1 MAKVAFLGLGKMGS
15 GMASSLARAGHD
27 VAVWN
32 RTPQKANELAS
43 GGMKVAATPA
53 EAAIDAVAI
62 FSMVADDEASE
73 RVWLAADG
81 ALTTAKPG
89 AFAIE
94 CSTVSYGH
102 VERLA
107 NASVAGGLRYIDCP
121 VNGLPSVAAQ
131 GKLTLLVGASR
142 EDLTG
147 ARSLLD
153 CVAASILHFGAIGT
167 GTAFKL
173 INNLL
178 GAVHIASLA
187 EAMALANRIGLDQ
200 KTLIA
205 AVEQGPCSSPHVKR
219 LVAPMVE
226 GRLSD
231 APGLSIG
238 LREKDAR
245 YALGLARQLGVGMAV
260 GSVAQ
265 AWYAAAKPARGD
277 EDDSGLIG
285 TVIAQNGQI

>member
-1 MAKVAFLGLGKMGS
+1 MAKIAFLGLGKMGS

-27 VAVWN
+27 VAIWN
-32 RTPQKANELAS
+32 RTQQTADALAA
-43 GGMKVAATPA
+43 GGMRAADSPA
-53 EAAIDAVAI
+53 EAARDAGAI
-62 FSMVADDEASE
+62 FSMVADDDASA

-81 ALTTAKPG
+81 ALSTAKSG
-89 AFAIE
+89 AFTIE
-94 CSTVSYGH
+94 CSTLSYGH
-102 VERLA
+102 VQRLA
-107 NASVAGGLRYIDCP
+107 KASADRGLRYIDCP
-121 VNGLPSVAAQ
+121 VNGLPSVAAL
-131 GKLTLLVGASR
+131 GKLTLLVGASPQ
-142 EDLTG
+142 DLSG
-147 ARSLLD
+147 ARPLLE
-153 CVAASILHFGAIGT
+153 CVGASILHFGAVGT

-200 KTLIA
+200 KTLIVA
-205 AVEQGPCSSPHVKR
+205 IDSGPCASPHVKR

-245 YALGLARQLGVGMAV
+245 YALGLAKHAEVSMAV
-260 GSVAQ
+260 GTVAH
-265 AWYAAAKPARGD
+265 AWYAAAKPEHGG
-277 EDDSGLIG
+277 EDDSGLIA
-285 TVIAQNGQI
+285 TVIARNGQI

>member
-1 MAKVAFLGLGKMGS
+1 MAKIAFLGLGKMGS
-15 GMASSLARAGHD
+15 GMASSLARAGHH
-27 VAVWN
+27 VAIWN
-32 RTPQKANELAS
+32 RNPQKAKELAS
-43 GGMKVAATPA
+43 GGMTVAASPA
-53 EAAIDAVAI
+53 AAAIDADAI

-81 ALTTAKPG
+81 ALSTAKPG

-94 CSTVSYGH
+94 CSTISYEH
-102 VERLA
+102 VQRLA
-107 NASVAGGLRYIDCP
+107 KASAERGLRYIDCP

-131 GKLTLLVGASR
+131 GKLTLLVGASDD
-142 EDLTG
+142 DLSG
-147 ARSLLD
+147 ARPLLD
-153 CVAASILHFGAIGT
+153 CIGASILHFGAIGA

-187 EAMALANRIGLDQ
+187 EAVALASRIGLDQ

-205 AVEQGPCSSPHVKR
+205 AIESGPCASPHVRR
-219 LVAPMVE
+219 LIAPMVE

-245 YALGLARQLGVGMAV
+245 YALGLARHAEVGMAV
-260 GSVAQ
+260 GKMAH
-265 AWYAAAKPARGD
+265 AWYAAAKPQHGA
-277 EDDSGLIG
+277 EDDSGIIE
-285 TVIAQNGQI
+285 TVIARNGQI